1 MLNSQFNAKE
11 RELLREVLEREL
23 REIDVEV
30 FRTDSHD
37 FKAILKQ
44 RKAMMEALLGKLSED
59 VVAS

>member
-1 MLNSQFNAKE
+1 MLDLQFNAAELKLM
-11 RELLREVLEREL
+11 REILEREL

-44 RKAMMEALLGKLSED
+44 RKALMEALLGRFSED
-59 VVAS
+59 LVTP